1 MLKNKNERRKFIQN
15 EDNWKILDSYLEGLR
30 VKEMDLDDKVVNV
43 IEVKTYNPYLKREE
57 WTAESMRWFN
67 KSKGCYEWPINTNEL
82 IDYLTKHKND
92 EVIKDFNNDLLEDV
106 EVEGVKYD

>member
-1 MLKNKNERRKFIQN
+1 MLKNKEERRKFIEN

-30 VKEMDLDDKVVNV
+30 VKELDLGDKVINV
-43 IEVKTYNPYLKREE
+43 IEVKTYTPYLKKEE

-67 KSKGCYEWPINTNEL
+67 KSRGYYEYPTNTNEL

-92 EVIKDFNNDLLEDV
+92 EVIKEFNNDLLEDV
-106 EVEGVKYD
+106 EMEL